1 MSLIGVFVNQKN
13 RLAKSPFF
21 GYGVILVAAALAALL
36 HTISKP
42 LLDSSVSGIT
52 EINPIMLAAI
62 MFLFNGLFF
71 TPIKKEVNSKGEL
84 DRRNIFF
91 LTVLGIL
98 EISAIITYF
107 FGLKESTAVNASIL
121 TNGEILFTILIAV
134 AIYRDGIERKEMGP
148 FSMIITGIILL
159 PIGYD
164 LYTTGLVFTDLVFGD
179 ILLIL
184 SGVFVALDI
193 NLCRYITHKL
203 GPKKITQWVSFIG
216 AGFAFLMVLV
226 FQIPFNIEIQQLP
239 SIVIIGLFG
248 TGMTTFLFLI
258 ALRTIGTVR
267 TMLLF
272 SSTSVF
278 GVVFANLVLH
288 ESITLT
294 NVTSIILVS
303 AGLYILRYRLGK
315 NEINQKT
322 MNIPSKNLNFNKL
335 CGNCTHQSCCT
346 NFARPVVFSHDL
358 ADLASI
364 EKDGS
369 KFIQKIK
376 INGKDVNIIKKKE
389 NSNECVFWDSDTKRC
404 TIYEKKPFDCRAY
417 PFDIRFIDG
426 KYRWIVYLCNLD
438 SDWTW
443 SEKYLEMLE
452 NDKQFSEVIEKIDIF
467 TDPTINALD
476 KSQLIPFTVLREVNI
491 KNINR
496 TNTI

>member
-1 MSLIGVFVNQKN
+1 MSLIEVFVNQKN
-13 RLAKSPFF
+13 RLAESHYF
-21 GYGVILVAAALAALL
+21 GYVVILVAAALAALL
-36 HTISKP
+36 HTVSKP

-52 EINPIMLAAI
+52 EISPITLAAI

-71 TPIKKEVNSKGEL
+71 TPIKRERKPEGVL
-84 DRRNIFF
+84 DRKNIFF

-121 TNGEILFTILIAV
+121 TNGEILFTIIIAV
-134 AIYRDGIERKEMGP
+134 AIYRDGIEKKEMAP

-179 ILLIL
+179 LLLIL

-193 NLCRYITHKL
+193 NLCRYITHKI

-216 AGFAFLMVLV
+216 AGFAFLLVLL
-226 FQIPFNIEIQQLP
+226 FQIPFNIELQQLP
-239 SIVIIGLFG
+239 SIAIIGLFG

-258 ALRTIGTVR
+258 ALRMIGTVR
-267 TMLLF
+267 SMLLF
-272 SSTSVF
+272 STTSVF
-278 GVVFANLVLH
+278 GVIFANVVLH

-322 MNIPSKNLNFNKL
+322 MISKSKNLNFNKL
-335 CGNCTHQSCCT
+335 CNNCTHQSCCT

-358 ADLASI
+358 EDLASI
-364 EKDGS
+364 EKNGS
-369 KFIQKIK
+369 QFIQKIK
-376 INGKDVNIIKKKE
+376 INDKDANIIRKKE
-389 NSNECVFWDSDTKRC
+389 GSNECTFWDSGNKHC
-404 TIYEKKPFDCRAY
+404 SIYEKRPFDCRAY
-417 PFDIRFIDG
+417 PFDIRFING

-452 NDKQFSEVIEKIDIF
+452 HDKQFDEVIEKIDIF

-476 KSQLIPFTVLREVNI
+476 KSQLIPFSILREVNM
-491 KNINR
+491 KNINSKKV
-496 TNTI
+496 I

>member
-1 MSLIGVFVNQKN
+1 MSLMGIIVNQKN
-13 RLAKSPFF
+13 QLANSSFF
-21 GYGVILVAAALAALL
+21 GYAVILVAAALAALL

-52 EINPIMLAAI
+52 EINPITLAAI

-71 TPIKKEVNSKGEL
+71 TPIKRGKKSEGVLNRK
-84 DRRNIFF
+84 NIFF

-107 FGLKESTAVNASIL
+107 FGLKDSTAVNASIL
-121 TNGEILFTILIAV
+121 TNGEILFTILIAI
-134 AIYRDGIERKEMGP
+134 AIYRDGIEKKEMGP
-148 FSMIITGIILL
+148 FLMIITGIILL

-164 LYTTGLVFTDLVFGD
+164 LYTTGLVITDLVFGD

-203 GPKKITQWVSFIG
+203 GPRKITQWVSFIG
-216 AGFAFLMVLV
+216 AGFAFLLMIIL
-226 FQIPFNIEIQQLP
+226 QIPINIELQQLP
-239 SIVIIGLFG
+239 SIAIIGLFG

-258 ALRTIGTVR
+258 ALRVIGTVR

-272 SSTSVF
+272 STTSVF
-278 GVVFANLVLH
+278 GVIFANLILH

-294 NVTSIILVS
+294 NVTSIVLVS
-303 AGLYILRYRLGK
+303 AGLYILRHRLGK
-315 NEINQKT
+315 NEISQKT
-322 MNIPSKNLNFNKL
+322 MNPRSKNVNFNKL

-358 ADLASI
+358 DDLTSI
-364 EKDGS
+364 GKDGTQ
-369 KFIQKIK
+369 FIQKIQ
-376 INGKDVNIIKKKE
+376 INSEEVNIIRKKE
-389 NSNECVFWDSDTKRC
+389 KSQECIFWDSDTKRC
-404 TIYEKKPFDCRAY
+404 SIYNKKPFDCRAY

-426 KYRWIVYLCNLD
+426 KYRWIVYSCNLD

-443 SEKYLEMLE
+443 NEKYLEMLE

-476 KSQLIPFTVLREVNI
+476 KSQSIPFTILREVNI
-491 KNINR
+491 KNIKYQS
-496 TNTI
+496 TI